1 MAVIHFDKNEL
12 SNLEYSLQREML
24 STNRAGGY
32 MSTTMVCCNTRKYHG
47 LIVCPIR
54 EDDANNYVLLSSV
67 DETVVQH
74 AQSFNLAIH
83 RYPGVYEPR
92 GHKYITDFLYTP
104 TPTLIYRVGG
114 VVLKKEL
121 LWIHAR
127 TQLLI
132 RYTLLEA
139 RSDTWLRLRPFLAFR
154 NSHTVGKANMY
165 ADGHSYPIPGGV
177 KNRLY
182 EGFPYL
188 HMQMNTPADF
198 IAAPDWYYNFEYAEE
213 IRRGYPGHED
223 LLTPGYFECRIA
235 TGQSVIFS
243 GSTEQIDPATLAADF
258 DEELSRRS
266 HKIDFLSCLRHSA
279 RQFIARQGDKTEVVA
294 GYPWFG
300 RWGRD
305 TFIALP
311 GITLT
316 QGDVKTCQEV
326 IDTMIREMHD
336 GLFPNMDTAYNSVD
350 SPLWFFWTL
359 QALEP
364 YIGGPQAIW
373 QKYGQPMKAILTAYR
388 RGIGEHISVHD
399 NMLVWASN
407 PHLAMTWMDAVVDG
421 HPVTGRDGYQVE
433 INALWYNAVCYTLE
447 LARQGGDQ
455 AFADAWADAPER
467 IKQSFLSLFWYDA
480 EEFLADYVDDH
491 GQNILI
497 RPNQIIAC
505 SLPYS
510 MLNDTQKLFVISTVR
525 RHLLTPKGL
534 RTLSPRNP
542 LYKGRCEGDQTTR
555 DLAYHQ
561 GTVWPWLLE
570 HYVRACFDIAGKSF
584 LPDAKEIISQFYE
597 DISSYGL
604 ASIPEIYDGDPPHEQ
619 RGAISQA
626 WSVGAILR
634 IQEMIDT
641 YEKEAAAP
649 TDTPATGPATAAT
662 PATPATKS
670 SATQKHSSATSA
682 EAKSATKSA
691 KPEKKQKRNKKNK
704 K

>member
-47 LIVCPIR
+47 LMVCPIR

-121 LWIHAR
+121 LWIHER

-165 ADGHSYPIPGGV
+165 ADGRSYPIPGGV

-182 EGFPYL
+182 DGFPYL
-188 HMQMNTPADF
+188 HMQMNAPSEF
-198 IAAPDWYYNFEYAEE
+198 VAAPDWYYDFEYAEE

-235 TGQSVIFS
+235 TGQSIIFS
-243 GSTEQIDPATLAADF
+243 GSTEQVDPNTLANVF
-258 DEELSRRS
+258 DEELSHRS
-266 HKIDFLSCLRHSA
+266 NKIDFLSCLRHSA

-316 QGDVKTCQEV
+316 QGKVDTCQEV

-336 GLFPNMDTAYNSVD
+336 GLFPNMGTAYNSVD

-359 QALEP
+359 QALEAH
-364 YIGGPQAIW
+364 IGAQAIW
-373 QKYGQPMKAILTAYR
+373 QKYGHAMKDILNAFR
-388 RGIGEHISVHD
+388 RGIGEHIRVHD
-399 NMLVWASN
+399 NLLVWASH

-433 INALWYNAVCYTLE
+433 INALWYNAVCYTLA
-447 LARQGGDQ
+447 LAEQAGDQ
-455 AFADAWADAPER
+455 AFVDEWRSIPER
-467 IKQSFLSLFWYDA
+467 IKASFLKTFWYEA
-480 EEFLADYVDDH
+480 EEFLADYVDDQ
-491 GQNILI
+491 GQNHFI

-505 SLPYS
+505 SLPYT
-510 MLNDTQKLFVISTVR
+510 MLSDTQKLFVISTVR

-542 LYKGRCEGDQTTR
+542 LYKGRCEGDQPTR
-555 DLAYHQ
+555 DRAYHQ

-570 HYVRACFDIAGKSF
+570 HYVKACFDIAGASF
-584 LPDAKEIISQFYE
+584 LPDAQEIISFFHE
-597 DISSYGL
+597 DISEYGL
-604 ASIPEIYDGDPPHEQ
+604 ASISEIYDGDPPHNP

-634 IQEMIDT
+634 IQEMIDA
-641 YEKEAAAP
+641 YEAAKA
-649 TDTPATGPATAAT
+649 ASATAAT
-662 PATPATKS
+662 AP
-670 SATQKHSSATSA
+670 TSGQ
-682 EAKSATKSA
+682 KSASVKKSASGTRRKSAATTKKSA
-691 KPEKKQKRNKKNK
+691 KPKKTQKTK
-704 K
+704 

>member
-12 SNLEYSLQREML
+12 GNLEYSLQREML

-47 LIVCPIR
+47 LMVCPISD
-54 EDDANNYVLLSSV
+54 EDENNYVLLSSV

-74 AQSFNLAIH
+74 EQSFNLAIH
-83 RYPGVYEPR
+83 RFPGVYEPR

-114 VVLKKEL
+114 VLLKKEL
-121 LWIHAR
+121 LWIHDR

-139 RSDTWLRLRPFLAFR
+139 RSDTSLRLRPFLAFR
-154 NSHTVGKANMY
+154 NSHTVGRANLY
-165 ADGHSYPIPGGV
+165 ADGRSYPIPGGV

-188 HMQMNTPADF
+188 HMQMNVEAEMV
-198 IAAPDWYYNFEYAEE
+198 AAPDWYYNFEYAEE

-235 TGQSVIFS
+235 TGQSIIFS
-243 GSTEQIDPATLAADF
+243 GSTEQIDPARL
-258 DEELSRRS
+258 EETFAEEIARRS
-266 HKIDFLSCLRHSA
+266 NKIDFLSCLRHSA
-279 RQFIARQGDKTEVVA
+279 RQFIVRRGDKTEVMA

-316 QGDVKTCQEV
+316 QGGVESCQEV
-326 IDTMIREMHD
+326 IDTMTRQMHD
-336 GLFPNMDTAYNSVD
+336 GLFPNMGTAYNSVD

-359 QALEP
+359 QALEKHV
-364 YIGGPQAIW
+364 GGPGVIW
-373 QKYGQPMKAILTAYR
+373 QRYGGYMKDILAAFR
-388 RGIGEHISVHD
+388 RGIGEYIRVHD
-399 NMLVWASN
+399 NLLVWASN

-421 HPVTGRDGYQVE
+421 RPVTGRDGYQVE
-433 INALWYNAVCYTLE
+433 INALWYNAICYTLE
-447 LARQGGDQ
+447 LAREAGDQ
-455 AFADAWADAPER
+455 TFADQWGDAPER
-467 IKQSFLSLFWYDA
+467 IKSAFLEKFWYER
-480 EEFLADYVDDH
+480 EEYLADYVDDQ
-491 GQNILI
+491 GQNHFI

-505 SLPYS
+505 SLPYT
-510 MLNDTQKLFVISTVR
+510 MLSDTQKLFVIGTVR

-542 LYKGRCEGDQTTR
+542 LYQGRCEGDQPTR
-555 DLAYHQ
+555 DRAYHQ

-570 HYVRACFDIAGKSF
+570 HYAKACFDIAGASF
-584 LPDAKEIISQFYE
+584 LAEAKEMLSHFHE
-597 DISSYGL
+597 DISTYGL
-604 ASIPEIYDGDPPHEQ
+604 ASVAEIYDGDPPHGP
-619 RGAISQA
+619 RGSISQA

-634 IQEMIDT
+634 IQEMIEA
-641 YEKEAAAP
+641 YE
-649 TDTPATGPATAAT
+649 
-662 PATPATKS
+662 
-670 SATQKHSSATSA
+670 
-682 EAKSATKSA
+682 
-691 KPEKKQKRNKKNK
+691 PELPEP
-704 K
+704 

>member
-12 SNLEYSLQREML
+12 GNLEYSLQREML

-47 LIVCPIR
+47 LMVCPIS
-54 EDDANNYVLLSSV
+54 DDDENNYVLLSSV

-74 AQSFNLAIH
+74 EQSFNLAIH
-83 RYPGVYEPR
+83 RFPGVYEPR

-104 TPTLIYRVGG
+104 TPTFIYRVGG
-114 VVLKKEL
+114 VVLRKEL
-121 LWIHAR
+121 LWIHDS

-165 ADGHSYPIPGGV
+165 ADGRSYPIPGGV

-182 EGFPYL
+182 DGFPYL
-188 HMQMNTPADF
+188 HMQMNTAAEF
-198 IAAPDWYYNFEYAEE
+198 VAAPDWYYNFEYAEE

-243 GSTEQIDPATLAADF
+243 GSTEQIDPAGLEAAF
-258 DEELSRRS
+258 NAELSRRS

-279 RQFIARQGDKTEVVA
+279 RQFIARQGDRTEVVA

-316 QGDVKTCQEV
+316 QGGIESCQEV
-326 IDTMIREMHD
+326 IDTMTREMRD
-336 GLFPNMDTAYNSVD
+336 GLFPNMGTAYNSVD

-364 YIGGPQAIW
+364 HIGGPDALW
-373 QKYGQPMKAILTAYR
+373 QKYGRYMKDILNAYR
-388 RGIGEHISVHD
+388 RGIGEHIRVHE
-399 NMLVWASN
+399 NLLVWASN

-421 HPVTGRDGYQVE
+421 RPVTGRDGYQVE

-447 LARQGGDQ
+447 LARAAGDR
-455 AFADAWADAPER
+455 AFADEWNEAPER
-467 IKQSFLSLFWYDA
+467 IKSSFLSAFWYED
-480 EEFLADYVDDH
+480 EEYLADYVNDE
-491 GQNILI
+491 GQNRFI

-505 SLPYS
+505 SLPYT
-510 MLNDTQKLFVISTVR
+510 MLSDTQKLFVIGTVR

-542 LYKGRCEGDQTTR
+542 LYKGRCEGDQPTR
-555 DLAYHQ
+555 DRAYHQ

-570 HYVRACFDIAGKSF
+570 HYVKACFDIAGASY
-584 LPDAKEIISQFYE
+584 LPDAQEILSHFHE
-597 DISSYGL
+597 DISTYGL
-604 ASIPEIYDGDPPHEQ
+604 ASIAEIYDGDPPHDP
-619 RGAISQA
+619 RGSISQA

-634 IQEMIDT
+634 IQQMIDA
-641 YEKEAAAP
+641 YGAARADGAQP
-649 TDTPATGPATAAT
+649 RP
-662 PATPATKS
+662 
-670 SATQKHSSATSA
+670 
-682 EAKSATKSA
+682 
-691 KPEKKQKRNKKNK
+691 
-704 K
+704 

>member
-74 AQSFNLAIH
+74 EQSFNLAIH

-121 LWIHAR
+121 LWIHER

-154 NSHTVGKANMY
+154 NSHTVGQANMY
-165 ADGHSYPIPGGV
+165 VDGRSYPIPGGV

-188 HMQMNTPADF
+188 HMQMDPQAEF
-198 IAAPDWYYNFEYAEE
+198 VAAPDWYYNFEYAEE

-235 TGQSVIFS
+235 TGQSIIFS
-243 GSTEQIDPATLAADF
+243 GSTEQVDPARLAEMF
-258 DEELSRRS
+258 DAELSRRS
-266 HKIDFLSCLRHSA
+266 NKIDFLSCLRHSA
-279 RQFIARQGDKTEVVA
+279 RQFIARQGDKAEVVA

-316 QGDVKTCQEV
+316 QGDVKTCQDV

-336 GLFPNMDTAYNSVD
+336 GLFPNMGTAYNSVD

-364 YIGGPQAIW
+364 HIGGAQAIW
-373 QKYGQPMKAILTAYR
+373 QKYGQAMKEILAAYR
-388 RGIGEHISVHD
+388 RGIGAYIRVHD
-399 NMLVWASN
+399 NLLVWASHPN
-407 PHLAMTWMDAVVDG
+407 LAMTWMDAVVDG

-455 AFADAWADAPER
+455 AFVDAWADIPER
-467 IKQSFLSLFWYDA
+467 IKESFLDTFWYED
-480 EEFLADYVDDH
+480 EEFLADYVDLQ
-491 GQNILI
+491 GQNHFI

-505 SLPYS
+505 SLPYT
-510 MLNDTQKLFVISTVR
+510 MLSDTQKLFVLSTVR

-570 HYVRACFDIAGKSF
+570 HYVKANFDIAGASF

-597 DISSYGL
+597 DISEYGL
-604 ASIPEIYDGDPPHEQ
+604 ASISEIYDGDPPHNP

-641 YEKEAAAP
+641 YEKGSE
-649 TDTPATGPATAAT
+649 
-662 PATPATKS
+662 S
-670 SATQKHSSATSA
+670 SSEPTSA
-682 EAKSATKSA
+682 ASAPQTTAKSAGSQSSAVSSGEKKAANA
-691 KPEKKQKRNKKNK
+691 KPKKTQKRNKK
-704 K
+704 

>member
-47 LIVCPIR
+47 LMVCPIR

-121 LWIHAR
+121 LWIHER

-165 ADGHSYPIPGGV
+165 ADGRSYPIPGGV

-182 EGFPYL
+182 DGFPYL
-188 HMQMNTPADF
+188 HMQMNAPAEF
-198 IAAPDWYYNFEYAEE
+198 VAAPDWYYDFEYAEE

-235 TGQSVIFS
+235 TGQSIIFS
-243 GSTEQIDPATLAADF
+243 GSTEQVDPNTLANVF

-266 HKIDFLSCLRHSA
+266 NKIDFLSCLRHSA

-316 QGDVKTCQEV
+316 QGKVDTCQEV

-336 GLFPNMDTAYNSVD
+336 GLFPNMGTAYNSVD

-359 QALEP
+359 QALEAH
-364 YIGGPQAIW
+364 IGAQAIW
-373 QKYGQPMKAILTAYR
+373 QKYGHAMKDILNAFR
-388 RGIGEHISVHD
+388 RGIGEHIRVHD
-399 NMLVWASN
+399 NLLVWASH

-433 INALWYNAVCYTLE
+433 INALWYNAVCYTLA
-447 LARQGGDQ
+447 LAEQAGDQ
-455 AFADAWADAPER
+455 AFVDEWRSIPER
-467 IKQSFLSLFWYDA
+467 IKASFLKTFWYEA
-480 EEFLADYVDDH
+480 EEFLADYVDDQ
-491 GQNILI
+491 GQNHFI

-505 SLPYS
+505 SLPYT
-510 MLNDTQKLFVISTVR
+510 MLSDTQKLFVISTVR

-542 LYKGRCEGDQTTR
+542 LYKGRCEGDQPTR
-555 DLAYHQ
+555 DRAYHQ

-570 HYVRACFDIAGKSF
+570 HYVKACFDIAGASF
-584 LPDAKEIISQFYE
+584 LPDAQEIISFFHE
-597 DISSYGL
+597 DISEYGL
-604 ASIPEIYDGDPPHEQ
+604 ASISEIYDGDPPHNP

-634 IQEMIDT
+634 IQEMIDA
-641 YEKEAAAP
+641 YEAAKA
-649 TDTPATGPATAAT
+649 ASATAAT
-662 PATPATKS
+662 AP
-670 SATQKHSSATSA
+670 TSGQ
-682 EAKSATKSA
+682 KSASVKKSASGTRRKSAATTKKSA
-691 KPEKKQKRNKKNK
+691 KPKKTQKTK
-704 K
+704 